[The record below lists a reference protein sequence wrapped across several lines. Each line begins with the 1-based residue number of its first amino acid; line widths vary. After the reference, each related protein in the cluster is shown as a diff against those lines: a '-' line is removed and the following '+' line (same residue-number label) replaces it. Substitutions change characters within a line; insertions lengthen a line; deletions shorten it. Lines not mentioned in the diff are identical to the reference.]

1 MRKNRLLGASIA
13 VAVTA
18 AIAAPVAT
26 TTAATAAT
34 TPAAATIS
42 TVAPR
47 ADSPTDTRAERQA
60 AKAQIR
66 HLRAVSTR
74 QKLVKYAK
82 KRLRGGQYVAG
93 ASSPWRFD
101 CSGFTKI
108 IYKRAAGINI
118 PHYSGAQLR
127 MKKGKRV
134 SKNNLEKGDL
144 LLWGS
149 GGSQHASMYIGNGRM
164 IGANNPRRDVVIESI
179 NSSYWKPRYA
189 GARRLVLG

>member
-1 MRKNRLLGASIA
+1 MRKNRLVGAGIA
-13 VAVTA
+13 VVATA

-26 TTAATAAT
+26 TSAVNAVT
-34 TPAAATIS
+34 TPAAAAS
-42 TVAPR
+42 ATVSAQAKVEQR
-47 ADSPTDTRAERQA
+47 A
-60 AKAQIR
+60 AKDQTR
-66 HLRAVSTR
+66 ELRAKATR
-74 QKLVKYAK
+74 KSLVEYAK
-82 KRLRGGQYVAG
+82 KRLNGGQYVAG

-108 IYKRAAGINI
+108 IYKQAAGINI

-134 SKNNLEKGDL
+134 SKNNLKKGDL

-149 GGSQHASMYIGNGRM
+149 GGSQHVSMYIGRGRM
-164 IGANNPRRDVVIESI
+164 IGANNPSRDVVIESI

-189 GARRLVLG
+189 GARRLVFG